1 MESIEVGAKKP
12 TSHDKLVKVIKL
24 HKAVFGGEAGAA
36 LLEFLMAD
44 NHFVTG
50 IFDENP
56 QVMAFKE
63 GQRSVIASI
72 LERVDIPMSVVRK
85 MTEDVK
91 DKFSDADEEDGAPK
105 PQSYID

>member
-1 MESIEVGAKKP
+1 MASIEVGAKKP
-12 TSHDKLVKVIKL
+12 TSHDKLVKIINL
-24 HKAVFGGEAGAA
+24 HKKVFKGPEGEE

-56 QVMAFKE
+56 HVMAFKE
-63 GQRSVIASI
+63 GQRSVIGAI
-72 LERVDIPMSVVRK
+72 LERIDIPMSVVRK

-91 DKFSDADEEDGAPK
+91 DKFSEADQEEAEK

>member
-1 MESIEVGAKKP
+1 MKSIETGSKKP
-12 TSHDKLVKVIKL
+12 TTHDKLTKVINL
-24 HKAVFGGEAGAA
+24 HKKVFLNDVGQE

-50 IFDENP
+50 VYDESP
-56 QVMAFKE
+56 HAMAFKE
-63 GQRSVIASI
+63 GQRSVISTI

-91 DKFSDADEEDGAPK
+91 DKFSDIEEEDAT
-105 PQSYID
+105 PQSFIE